1 MKADSFR
8 NCSIVSYVR
17 VLNITTLLSMT
28 IITDGQTPY
37 GAEREVFQKDFLRL
51 MGGIV
56 RMLIPIAMFAKAEDM
71 CESSRD
77 LSILAIQLLCEP
89 ELQSDAVELLDI
101 LIRHKLPFDVFAK
114 LVDVIPRLSSSLLQ
128 PVPPATTGGESLPI
142 DAYDSLTFQRSGF
155 LMNDN

>member
-1 MKADSFR
+1 M
-8 NCSIVSYVR
+8 
-17 VLNITTLLSMT
+17 LLITE
-28 IITDGQTPY
+28 GQTPY
-37 GAEREVFQKDFLRL
+37 GPEREVFQKDFLRL

-71 CESSRD
+71 CEPSRD

-101 LIRHKLPFDVFAK
+101 LTRHKLPFDVFAK

-128 PVPPATTGGESLPI
+128 PVPPATSGGESLPI
-142 DAYDSLTFQRSGF
+142 DAYESLTFQRSDFYLRSFSEKKVSCG
-155 LMNDN
+155 